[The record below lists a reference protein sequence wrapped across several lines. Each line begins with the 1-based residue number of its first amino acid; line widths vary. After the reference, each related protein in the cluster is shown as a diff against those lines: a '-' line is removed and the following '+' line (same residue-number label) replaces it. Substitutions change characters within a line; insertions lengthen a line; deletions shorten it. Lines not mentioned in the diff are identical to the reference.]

1 MYLPD
6 DVLHIIYKY
15 KHQLEYSDI
24 MDELKKITIRC
35 FFNINLKIA
44 NMVYQNQDKILVK
57 CININNLHVTSKQ
70 ILNTIKII
78 KWKLLIIF

>member
-24 MDELKKITIRC
+24 MDELKKIIIRC
-35 FFNINLKIA
+35 FFNINLKTA
-44 NMVYQNQDKILVK
+44 NMVYQNHDKTLVK

-70 ILNTIKII
+70 ILNTIKNH
-78 KWKLLIIF
+78 KKKKF